1 MASMGDMPDVPRNV
15 MSISPCHVEGN
26 SPFGPRKTN
35 YRPDSGGTN
44 CNFPCHIRYFPWPD
58 PIKINPSTIICPL
71 TTRLQP
77 QSSILRVHLQ
87 REEAGLIEKSDI
99 MVDQL
104 RAIDNRRFIKKLG
117 AIGRSTQKRLTENIQ
132 MILT

>member
-1 MASMGDMPDVPRNV
+1 MEIRKWDVYLADLNPR
-15 MSISPCHVEGN
+15 
-26 SPFGPRKTN
+26 FGTESGKM
-35 YRPDSGGTN
+35 RPVVVVQTDLLN
-44 CNFPCHIRYFPWPD
+44 NHH
-58 PIKINPSTIICPL
+58 PSTIICPL

-117 AIGRSTQKRLTENIQ
+117 AVGRSTQKRLTENIQ
-132 MILT
+132 IILT